1 MDFQQVF
8 LCKPHPQQQTLVFVL
23 VFTYNNLKVL
33 NERLK
38 HSSMLR
44 MISTALSID
53 F

>member
-8 LCKPHPQQQTLVFVL
+8 LCKPHPQQTLVFVL

-38 HSSMLR
+38 HSSILR

>member
-8 LCKPHPQQQTLVFVL
+8 LCKPHPQTLVFVH

-38 HSSMLR
+38 HSSILR
-44 MISTALSID
+44 MISTALSIY